1 MLFVSGGVRKGGM
14 GGIHPSITV
23 CGRLAW
29 TAQLLQSVNV
39 SRRTDG
45 GGEEEEPPRGR
56 GLGGLQG
63 ATGAP
68 RGAGANSCLQ
78 LHDLVFWC

>member
-1 MLFVSGGVRKGGM
+1 M
-14 GGIHPSITV
+14 GGIHAPIHPSITV

-45 GGEEEEPPRGR
+45 GKGGGGAEGAWPGWATGGYKGR
-56 GLGGLQG
+56 LGGLEP
-63 ATGAP
+63 THVY
-68 RGAGANSCLQ
+68 SSMT
-78 LHDLVFWC
+78 WCFGVNVV